1 MSEHESTGS
10 VGTIEFPQAVPATT
24 PLIRP
29 VDLFEDVPNLAMR
42 MYSAGEVVPGLTV
55 VVVVTELGHWWRTDD
70 RWNGAPGTL
79 ACAPCRGCGLPSLN
93 ADERGR
99 CTHPASHQDVAAAL
113 LGRTAVAR

>member
-1 MSEHESTGS
+1 MAIYTNFTGTWPP
-10 VGTIEFPQAVPATT
+10 VAPGVALTK

-42 MYSAGEVVPGLTV
+42 MYSAGEVIPGLTV

-79 ACAPCRGCGLPSLN
+79 ACAPCRGCGSPSLDV
-93 ADERGR
+93 DERGR
-99 CTHPASHQDVAAAL
+99 CA
-113 LGRTAVAR
+113 